1 MLRTEAG
8 ACHRRAAPRS
18 LLLGTY
24 DNNGAP
30 ADHHPDRTAR
40 STFADL
46 LTPSRR
52 GRPWTGWSF
61 SASRGSREQLA
72 VRLVEPVV
80 VAEVADDAA
89 LDRPTPCGW
98 SASGAI

>member
-8 ACHRRAAPRS
+8 ACRRRAAPRS

-24 DNNGAP
+24 DNNGHFRQP
-30 ADHHPDRTAR
+30 TTTLDRTAR

-46 LTPSRR
+46 FTPSRR
-52 GRPWTGWSF
+52 GHPWRGWSF
-61 SASRGSREQLA
+61 RASRGSREQLA

-80 VAEVADDAA
+80 VAEVTVDAA
-89 LDRPTPCGW
+89 LDRPAAGATPCG
-98 SASGAI
+98 